1 MEVNKS
7 YDTNSV
13 NVSLYETYSNQIAI
27 KEEELYNTLKE
38 LEYQLKND
46 NHCIVYVANL
56 FNECLEI
63 SKERERF
70 KREREELKKN
80 LNN

>member
-1 MEVNKS
+1 MEINKS
-7 YDTNSV
+7 YDTKPV
-13 NVSLYETYSNQIAI
+13 DISLYETYSKQIAI

-56 FNECLEI
+56 FNKCLEI

-70 KREREELKKN
+70 KCERDRVEKEFK
-80 LNN
+80 

>member
-1 MEVNKS
+1 MEVNKT
-7 YDTNSV
+7 YDTKPV
-13 NVSLYETYSNQIAI
+13 DVSLYETYSNQIAI

-56 FNECLEI
+56 FNECIEI

-70 KREREELKKN
+70 KRERDRIEKEFK
-80 LNN
+80 

>member
-7 YDTNSV
+7 YDTKPV
-13 NVSLYETYSNQIAI
+13 DVSLYETYSEQIAI
-27 KEEELYNTLKE
+27 KERELYDTLKE

-46 NHCIVYVANL
+46 NNCIVYVANL

>member
-7 YDTNSV
+7 YDEKPV
-13 NVSLYETYSNQIAI
+13 DASLYEIYSKQTAI
-27 KEEELYNTLKE
+27 KERELYDTLKE

-46 NHCIVYVANL
+46 INCIVYVADL
-56 FNECLEI
+56 FNKCLEI

-70 KREREELKKN
+70 KRERDRVEKEFK
-80 LNN
+80 

>member
-7 YDTNSV
+7 YDEQSID
-13 NVSLYETYSNQIAI
+13 VSLYEIYSKQIAI
-27 KEEELYNTLKE
+27 KERELYDTLKE

-46 NHCIVYVANL
+46 TNCIVYVANL

-63 SKERERF
+63 SKEREKF
-70 KREREELKKN
+70 KRERDRVEKEFK
-80 LNN
+80 